1 MTTENKTYTAT
12 VSTRGRI
19 TIPIELRRELGLV
32 PGDLLRLTQHD
43 DGTITLK
50 NVSDADLSKE
60 FMETTKNIPTETVY
74 FNDDGTVDEKRSPN
88 FAAWMHEDSDEHNY

>member
-32 PGDLLRLTQHD
+32 PGDIVNLIQHT

-50 NVSDADLSKE
+50 KPADDNVSELPKVFNE
-60 FMETTKNIPTETVY
+60 ETVY

-88 FAAWMHEDSDEHNY
+88 FAAWMHEDSDEYNY